1 MRLKPGQLSQHLKR
15 GLKALYTIS
24 GDELLLVSEA
34 ADAIISAAREAGYE
48 NREIILVETG
58 FDWRNLKKY
67 SGNTSLF
74 SSRRLLEIRLPSGK
88 PGTQGA
94 QALLDYCAA
103 LPPETLTLIILPKL
117 DRQTL
122 ASKWCKALL
131 DAGDSVFV
139 SAVERK
145 ELGPWIAQ
153 RLAAQDQQIDMVT
166 QRLLAD
172 LVENNLLAAYQEV
185 QKLGL
190 IYPPGRLTL
199 AQVTEA
205 VLDVARYDVF
215 KFLDAILEGDT
226 LRTQK
231 MLTGLKEE
239 GAEPLFILAMLSK
252 EIRSLIKVKSSMMEG
267 RSFQEACRATGIW
280 ETRMTSVKTA
290 STRLDLDELLAVLR
304 LLAQVDKAVKGV
316 GSGDAWE
323 MLSRISLKLCRPD
336 KLFSF
341 ALE

>member
-15 GLKALYTIS
+15 GLKPLYIIS

-34 ADAIISAAREAGYE
+34 ADTIISAARQAGYE
-48 NREIILVETG
+48 SREIIPVDAG

-74 SSRRLLEIRLPSGK
+74 SSRRLLEIRLPSAK

-103 LPPETLTLIILPKL
+103 LPPETLTLVILPKL

-122 ASKWCKALL
+122 TAKWCKALL

-153 RLAAQDQQIDMVT
+153 RLAAQDQQIDTAT

-215 KFLDAILEGDT
+215 KFLDAVLEGDA

-231 MLTGLKEE
+231 MSMGLKEE
-239 GAEPLFILAMLSK
+239 GAEPLFILAMLGK
-252 EIRSLIKVKSSMMEG
+252 EIRSLIKVKLRLLDG
-267 RSFQEACRATGIW
+267 DSFQDACRANGIW
-280 ETRMTSVKTA
+280 ETRMAGIKAA
-290 STRLDLDELLAVLR
+290 STRLNLDELLGVLR
-304 LLAQVDKAVKGV
+304 LLPQVDKTVKGLRN
-316 GSGDAWE
+316 GDAWE
-323 MLSRISLKLCRPD
+323 MLSRIGLRLCQPD

-341 ALE
+341 AME